1 MKQIL
6 WLFGIVVLN
15 QIMGCAS
22 IMQPTGNIGER
33 IDYWL
38 EQQEYG
44 KALELVADL
53 DEHPSPDITDPQE
66 IQKNILGQAERYE
79 QRVMAD
85 AEKSANNSDWHLA
98 LALYQEALSRL
109 PDSKLLQQGQQR
121 LLQRQQES
129 LARLK
134 LDQLIAQGE
143 WMSKDL
149 LLSKKTASTASY
161 DWFVQYKLGRKEA
174 DAQDLAT
181 ELVEHGRHALERRDL
196 PLAKRI
202 LPLAMSLSADPEI
215 EDANRSLQELLKE
228 DDLKQQ
234 RIIDEQQKLIV
245 DQQKKKKR
253 LFNIKVQRENKQ
265 LMADFKKAY
274 EENNL
279 LKSQQL
285 MRKLEKSSINNKEL
299 QEFSKQLD
307 NDVTEHVQNLIETGI
322 TYYSR
327 QQYEQAISV
336 WKEALILDPK
346 NERLTADIGRAA
358 RVLEKLQSLR
368 EKQGVEDGITSHAA
382 GS

>member
-22 IMQPTGNIGER
+22 IMQPTGNINER

-53 DEHPSPDITDPQE
+53 DEHPSPDVTDPQE
-66 IQKNILGQAERYE
+66 IQKKILGQAERYE

-85 AEKSANNSDWHLA
+85 AEKSANNNDWHTA

-109 PDSKLLQQGQQR
+109 PESKLLQQGQQQ

-129 LARLK
+129 LARLE
-134 LDQLIAQGE
+134 LDHLIAKGE
-143 WMSKDL
+143 WMRKDL

-161 DWFVQYKLGRKEA
+161 DWFVQYKLSRKEA
-174 DAQDLAT
+174 DAQELAT
-181 ELVEHGRHALERRDL
+181 ELAEHGRRALESRDL

-202 LPLAMSLSADPEI
+202 LPLAMSLYADPGI
-215 EDANRSLQELLKE
+215 EDANRRLQELLKE
-228 DDLKQQ
+228 EDIKQK

-274 EENNL
+274 EDNNL
-279 LKSQQL
+279 IKSQQL

-307 NDVTEHVQNLIETGI
+307 NDVAEHVQHLIETGV

-336 WKEALILDPK
+336 WKEARILDPK
-346 NERLTADIGRAA
+346 NERLTADIGRAT
-358 RVLEKLQSLR
+358 RVLGKLQSLR
-368 EKQGVEDGITSHAA
+368 EKQGVEEGVTSQ
-382 GS
+382 